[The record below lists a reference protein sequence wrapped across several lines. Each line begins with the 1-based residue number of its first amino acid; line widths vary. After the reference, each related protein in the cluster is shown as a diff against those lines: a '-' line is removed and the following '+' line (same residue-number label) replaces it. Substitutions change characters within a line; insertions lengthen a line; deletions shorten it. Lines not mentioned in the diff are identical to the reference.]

1 MIQDEVFKA
10 AWAKLTPFKLPSIQ
24 NSFFDNSPTYRK
36 FMSEDLGK
44 SLLDPIHVDGTA
56 SSSMSLPQGADAAYI
71 IPYMT
76 PEGQFAVDD
85 QGILAMYRMRLRRP
99 QHSKESRYTQPT
111 GEMLNKNGLPAFMPY
126 IHPLTLELPGD
137 TLVCAEGEKKTV
149 SIIRHLG
156 LPAFGIGGYQMWRDP
171 SGSGGVHPW
180 IKRILAIRGT
190 KKILIVPDGDLFRY
204 DICSGYGT
212 FAHTLRQE
220 GYDVEVCN
228 PKGKVDDL
236 IAEWGCNARDRFG
249 ALEKVSIDGLVQS
262 HSLLSKRYDLAFR
275 ETKDGGVIL
284 HQTSSNVM
292 KLLEEHQSFPKIWR
306 NQDDNRVYV
315 GTEQAQPELTEMN
328 IANYFQHNLKM
339 ERVNSRMIFQCAQA
353 LSKKN
358 QRSPFLDYI
367 KRQIWDGTER
377 LETWLHRLW
386 GVEDT
391 DFTRQV
397 ASKWLV
403 SACARLSKPG
413 TKIDWM
419 FVVVGAQRT
428 GKTSMPSVLFNGN
441 SLTLYGDSS
450 DKDLHMK
457 FHSALVIGFDEL
469 DSFGR
474 RESSFLKAMISTPV
488 DYFRPPYGASV
499 EVFSRRFT
507 LYGCGN
513 RADYLQS
520 DPSGYRRYPTIEVK
534 QLLNFKG
541 LESERDQLWAE
552 AWHWYQNKD
561 VSYWEVDGASEE
573 AEKFTAPNLL
583 EEEIEN
589 YLDLARKNPS
599 NIKDGFLYTRFSV
612 MIPQLNSKNPNT
624 KDVAAIL
631 RKLGAE
637 RHKGRGPFERD
648 RVIEWW
654 RFPFP

>member
-1 MIQDEVFKA
+1 MIKDEVFKA
-10 AWAKLTPFKLPSIQ
+10 AWAKLAPFKLPFLQ
-24 NSFFDNSPTYRK
+24 NGFVDNSTIYRK
-36 FMSEDLGK
+36 FMLSDLEK
-44 SLLDPIHVDGTA
+44 SSLNPLHIDGTVN
-56 SSSMSLPQGADAAYI
+56 SIFSLPQGSDAGYI
-71 IPYMT
+71 IPYVT
-76 PEGQFAVDD
+76 PEGEYAMND
-85 QGILAMYRMRLRRP
+85 QGVLAMYRMRLRRP
-99 QHSKESRYTQPT
+99 QHSKESRYTQPS
-111 GEMLNKNGLPAFMPY
+111 GEMLNKNGLPSFMPY

-137 TLVCAEGEKKTV
+137 TVVCAEGEKKAV
-149 SIIRHLG
+149 SIIRHFG

-171 SGSGGVHPW
+171 SGSGGIHPW
-180 IKRILAIRGT
+180 IKRLFAVRGT

-220 GYDVEVCN
+220 GYDVQVCN
-228 PKGKVDDL
+228 PRGKIDDL
-236 IAEWGCNARDRFG
+236 IAEWGSDAWDRFG
-249 ALEKVSIDGLVQS
+249 ALEKVPVDGLVQS
-262 HSLLSKRYDLAFR
+262 HSLLSRRYDLAFR
-275 ETKDGGVIL
+275 ETKDGGVTL
-284 HQTSSNVM
+284 HQTTSNVM
-292 KLLEEHQSFPKIWR
+292 KLLEEHPSFPKIWR

-315 GTEQAQPELTEMN
+315 GDAQAQPDLTEMN

-339 ERVNSRMIFQCAQA
+339 EKVNSRMVFQCAQA

-367 KRQIWDGTER
+367 KGQIWDGTER

-397 ASKWLV
+397 ASKWLI
-403 SACARLSKPG
+403 SACARLAKPG

-419 FVVVGAQRT
+419 MVVVGSQKV
-428 GKTSMPSVLFNGN
+428 GKSSMPSVLFKGN

-474 RESSFLKAMISTPV
+474 KESSFLKAMISTPV

-534 QLLNFKG
+534 QLLDFKG
-541 LESERDQLWAE
+541 LEAETDQLWAE
-552 AWHWYQNKD
+552 AWYWYQNKE
-561 VSYWEVDGASEE
+561 VNYWEVDGASEE
-573 AEKFTAPNLL
+573 AEKYVAPNQL
-583 EEEIEN
+583 EEEIQS
-589 YLDLARKNPS
+589 YLHLAKQSPTNV
-599 NIKDGFLYTRFSV
+599 KDGFLYVKYSAMV
-612 MIPQLNSKNPNT
+612 PHLNAKNPNP
-624 KDVAAIL
+624 KEVAAIL
-631 RKLGAE
+631 RKFGAV
-637 RHKGRGPFERD
+637 RKKGRGPFD
-648 RVIEWW
+648 SHLVCDWW
-654 RFPFP
+654 LIPL